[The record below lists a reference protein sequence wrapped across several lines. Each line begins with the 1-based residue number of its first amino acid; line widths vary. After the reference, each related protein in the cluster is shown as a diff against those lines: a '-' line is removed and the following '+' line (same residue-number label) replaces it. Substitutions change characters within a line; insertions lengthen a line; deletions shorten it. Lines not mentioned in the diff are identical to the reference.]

1 MKISISRE
9 NSNNLY
15 PYLKGNSEEKL
26 SPSERKHFFK
36 NLYSLFLYKIS
47 GVVIHGTDNIVIS
60 LFIGIK
66 WVGIYSNYLLIIST
80 ITTLV
85 SYIFYSITASVGN
98 LIVSENNEKKY
109 FVFRVIHF
117 ANFWVFGFCVVCLWN
132 LLNPFISIWLGEKYL
147 FNVFVVFSI
156 LLNFYT
162 AGMQNASTTFR
173 ETTGL
178 FSKGKYRP
186 IFAAMI
192 NIVASIFLTHFI
204 GIAGVFLGTVISRLL
219 TYFWFD
225 PYVIFKFEFRKSVK
239 EYFIRYIW
247 FLFLVII
254 ATGITS
260 FFNSLIQINNET
272 LAICIK
278 RNRMLNYS

>member
-1 MKISISRE
+1 MKGHYFI
-9 NSNNLY
+9 
-15 PYLKGNSEEKL
+15 
-26 SPSERKHFFK
+26 K

-66 WVGIYSNYLLIIST
+66 WVGVYSNYLLIIST

-98 LIVSENNEKKY
+98 LIVSESAEKKH
-109 FVFRVIHF
+109 FVFRVINF

-132 LLNPFISIWLGEKYL
+132 LINPFISIWLGEKYL
-147 FNVFVVFSI
+147 FSIFVVFSI

-186 IFAAMI
+186 IFAAII
-192 NIVASIFLTHFI
+192 NIVASVFLTQFI
-204 GIAGVFLGTVISRLL
+204 GIAGVFLGTVISRV
-219 TYFWFD
+219 TN
-225 PYVIFKFEFRKSVK
+225 
-239 EYFIRYIW
+239 
-247 FLFLVII
+247 LFLVRP
-254 ATGITS
+254 
-260 FFNSLIQINNET
+260 LRD
-272 LAICIK
+272 L
-278 RNRMLNYS
+278 